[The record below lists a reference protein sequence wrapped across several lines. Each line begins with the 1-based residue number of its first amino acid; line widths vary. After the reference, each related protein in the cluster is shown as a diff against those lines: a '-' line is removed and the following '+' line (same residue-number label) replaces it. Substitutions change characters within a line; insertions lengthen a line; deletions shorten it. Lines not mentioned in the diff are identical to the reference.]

1 MDPRFLRTFETVTRL
16 ASFSAAARELGYTQ
30 SAISQQIAALEGD
43 LGTPLLHRRPVAP
56 TEAGARLLEH
66 AGPIRLRLDAARADV
81 RRVAAGPPGVLR
93 IGATPLSAGLAARA
107 VADARHAR
115 PALEAAVRV
124 GPRAEIAVAVATGEL
139 DAAFVDGVAAPNDP
153 LRLPDTGLA
162 VAESREE
169 ELAVALPPGHP
180 LRGPARL
187 ENLVDARWIDA
198 PGVTMPLDELA
209 AVARAEGF
217 RAALRYDGL
226 DVTGLLA
233 LVAAGQGLAL
243 LPARVASGVPLAAPR
258 LLHRIELLHGGRN
271 PLGARPTGGE
281 RSERPPVGHP
291 SGLPASLRIASD
303 HDSG

>member
-43 LGTPLLHRRPVAP
+43 LGTALLHRRPVAP
-56 TEAGARLLEH
+56 TEAGARLLDH
-66 AGPIRLRLDAARADV
+66 AAPILLRLEAARADV

-107 VADARHAR
+107 VADARRER
-115 PALEAAVRV
+115 PAWEAAVRI
-124 GPRAEIAVAVATGEL
+124 GPRDAIAVAVATGEL
-139 DAAFVDGVAAPNDP
+139 DAGFVDGVAAPNDP

-169 ELAVALPPGHP
+169 ELVVALPAGHP
-180 LRGPARL
+180 LRAPAHL
-187 ENLVDARWIDA
+187 ENLADARWIDA
-198 PGVTMPLDELA
+198 PGVTVSLEELA

-243 LPARVASGVPLAAPR
+243 LPARVARGVPLASPR
-258 LLHRIELLHGGRN
+258 LLHRTELLHGGD
-271 PLGARPTGGE
+271 PLSAQ
-281 RSERPPVGHP
+281 
-291 SGLPASLRIASD
+291 LRIAD
-303 HDSG
+303 VHASG